1 MKRAN
6 KTSGHDSEH
15 VMTWSK
21 LMHLLCE
28 TQSCV
33 KNGVFCF
40 DSPPVS
46 SDQEAFLELPR
57 FFSEGRLK
65 ISGKMDMKYGR
76 FLVVKGPGTI
86 QANIAAQEPVVRGMP
101 KVDAVI
107 VLMDGAKLVNTSK
120 KSLRDGHVRYF
131 IGKGCDVEF
140 KNCDVKAADMHE
152 FVTYD
157 LQRTLDHA
165 GNQSKEKIEKALRK
179 RVAEAFVPYA
189 RSGIDDVY
197 CGAGPGID
205 PSQYF
210 LSNGTFEKV
219 LGVSRLDEAV

>member
-1 MKRAN
+1 
-6 KTSGHDSEH
+6 
-15 VMTWSK
+15 
-21 LMHLLCE
+21 
-28 TQSCV
+28 
-33 KNGVFCF
+33 
-40 DSPPVS
+40 
-46 SDQEAFLELPR
+46 
-57 FFSEGRLK
+57 
-65 ISGKMDMKYGR
+65 
-76 FLVVKGPGTI
+76 
-86 QANIAAQEPVVRGMP
+86 MP
-101 KVDAVI
+101 NVDAVI

-140 KNCDVKAADMHE
+140 KNCDVKAADVRE

-157 LQRTLDHA
+157 LQRTLDQS
-165 GNQSKEKIEKALRK
+165 GKQSKEKIEKALRK
-179 RVAEAFVPYA
+179 RVAEAFAPYV

-219 LGVSRLDEAV
+219 LGVSRLDEAM